1 MESIR
6 KFEILEDEALLQLD
20 KFVTI
25 PTIIFN
31 SKEVLY
37 LNESC
42 KKILEYEE
50 NDLNYKEVRDFINCL
65 EKEYL
70 FIYNHNLLEST
81 TDTVKQEILINKNS
95 KESIW
100 VEFTGKIVIYHE
112 QKTFIGHLYDI
123 SDKKVSQLNLSR
135 TSKLRDLM
143 LEVTQSILKMED
155 INQIFQLILNNSL
168 IALENSTLGTI
179 FIREDDCFKVVA
191 SVGFVDDIK
200 NFKLHVEGCF
210 LYKATDGK
218 MDRIVNIRDLTK
230 YNGYDCIKANIGEGM
245 FIKSTMSVPIYHE
258 GSFFGM
264 INIDSVEKN
273 AFDEDDVK
281 SMEFIRNNAEIAVS
295 NYLLY
300 KEKAFL
306 AKHDQLTGLYN
317 RYYFE
322 ESFLKLKEKEI
333 QYNETFQLVV
343 FDIDGLKKINDSM
356 GHLIG
361 DEVIK
366 KIAQSIK
373 SSIRKSDIIA
383 RVGGDEFSGIIFVS
397 NKEYL
402 VEKFQKILKQLE
414 NDPLLMV
421 NEEII
426 CTFSYGIASFPQE
439 GIELNE
445 LIKIADERMYSYKK
459 IN

>member
-1 MESIR
+1 
-6 KFEILEDEALLQLD
+6 
-20 KFVTI
+20 
-25 PTIIFN
+25 
-31 SKEVLY
+31 
-37 LNESC
+37 
-42 KKILEYEE
+42 
-50 NDLNYKEVRDFINCL
+50 
-65 EKEYL
+65 
-70 FIYNHNLLEST
+70 
-81 TDTVKQEILINKNS
+81 
-95 KESIW
+95 
-100 VEFTGKIVIYHE
+100 
-112 QKTFIGHLYDI
+112 
-123 SDKKVSQLNLSR
+123 
-135 TSKLRDLM
+135 
-143 LEVTQSILKMED
+143 
-155 INQIFQLILNNSL
+155 
-168 IALENSTLGTI
+168 
-179 FIREDDCFKVVA
+179 
-191 SVGFVDDIK
+191 
-200 NFKLHVEGCF
+200 
-210 LYKATDGK
+210 